1 MHDNPGNQTSLTNL
15 KDAMESETRSI
26 GPAITSAVMNS
37 MRKRAE
43 SCIKSGGGH
52 MKNIIFKW

>member
-37 MRKRAE
+37 MRNQTE
-43 SCIKSGGGH
+43 
-52 MKNIIFKW
+52 